1 MHNSKETLAIVRTMQ
16 LLTERAMRNFSIH
29 ALAAGAVL
37 LLGIPALPAL
47 AAPAMEPLKI
57 SKECS
62 KYTGDTPSFCTI
74 TESNLAAIP
83 AGTKIF
89 YYGSVTSSPLF
100 TSSTAVIAT
109 GPGDSAFGYCV
120 VYDTASPTL
129 GHCAFHAGSG
139 ALAGFQAVVKFTVD
153 DKQIWH
159 WEGGYLIGT
168 AK

>member
-16 LLTERAMRNFSIH
+16 LPMERARRIFSIH

-37 LLGIPALPAL
+37 LVGIPALPAL
-47 AAPAMEPLKI
+47 AAPTMEPLNI

-62 KYTGDTPSFCTI
+62 KYTGETPSFCTI

-83 AGTKIF
+83 AGTKIL
-89 YYGSVTSSPLF
+89 YYGPVTSSPLF

-120 VYDTASPTL
+120 VYDTASPPL
-129 GHCAFHAGSG
+129 GHCAFHGGSG
-139 ALAGFQAVVKFTVD
+139 ALAGFQAVVKVSVD

-159 WEGGYLIGT
+159 WDGGYLLGP